1 MEHALS
7 GSFGDKLDTLF
18 MNLTIKKWKSKF
30 KNLNE
35 EALENAMRSRKYVSK
50 HHPQQFQ
57 QLVLNKF
64 NSNIALMEAKLK
76 FNWHD

>member
-1 MEHALS
+1 
-7 GSFGDKLDTLF
+7 
-18 MNLTIKKWKSKF
+18 
-30 KNLNE
+30 
-35 EALENAMRSRKYVSK
+35 MRSRKYVSK